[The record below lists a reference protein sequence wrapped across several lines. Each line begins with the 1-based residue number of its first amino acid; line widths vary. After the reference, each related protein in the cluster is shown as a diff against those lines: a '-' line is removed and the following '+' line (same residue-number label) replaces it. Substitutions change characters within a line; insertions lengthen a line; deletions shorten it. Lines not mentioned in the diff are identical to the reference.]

1 MKTNI
6 ISIIFTA
13 VSVLFC
19 MPAFSQINEVG
30 YEQNVKHKDL
40 RIAVG
45 GGYAMRS
52 GSVLKTGNKTVDD
65 MSSKLRH
72 GFAIDADG
80 QYFFKE
86 TWGIGFNANT
96 YSSSTSGG
104 GFTMEGFEG
113 NINNYEETQRIVY
126 VGPSF
131 ATRLETDKF
140 LLTASVGVGPLF
152 FMDNITVNGIEGKGN
167 QTTFGANVTL
177 GGEYKLKNKMGLGL
191 KLSQITGTIDSMNFE
206 GQKVKSEETMNVS
219 SFTASLFLS
228 FRSW

>member
-6 ISIIFTA
+6 ISLVLVA
-13 VSVLFC
+13 VATLFC
-19 MPAFSQINEVG
+19 VPAFSQINEVE
-30 YEQNVKHKDL
+30 YEQYVNHKDL

-45 GGYAMRS
+45 GGYAMRA
-52 GSVLKTGNKTVDD
+52 GSVLKTGNKTLDD
-65 MSSKLRH
+65 LSSKLRH
-72 GFAIDADG
+72 GFAIDVDG
-80 QYFFKE
+80 QFFFKE

-113 NINNYEETQRIVY
+113 NINNYEETQCIVY

-131 ATRLETDKF
+131 ATRFEADKF

-191 KLSQITGTIDSMNFE
+191 KLSQISGTIDSMNFE
-206 GQKVKSEETMNVS
+206 GQKVKSDETMNLS
-219 SFTASLFLS
+219 SFTVSVFLS